1 MLGLSLIVGLV
12 TVASLPEPA
21 QAAALG
27 AVVSGIPLWVYAL
40 LALLVWLG
48 LQARRTREVGLAR
61 LLATP
66 AAFILW
72 GLASLLQHPPGWLL
86 VDWGAA
92 AIAGALLALATLRSE
107 GVAID
112 PVGNRVTLPGSWL
125 PLARNLAIFAAKFA
139 LGFAAARNP
148 AARDQLAL
156 WDIAISGASAGYFIG
171 WVAWLATLYRRA
183 RQELPQ

>member
-1 MLGLSLIVGLV
+1 MLTILLIAGLA
-12 TVASLPEPA
+12 TVASLGEPA
-21 QAAALG
+21 QAAGIA
-27 AVVSGIPLWVYAL
+27 AIVSGIPLWVYPL

-86 VDWGAA
+86 ADWAA
-92 AIAGALLALATLRSE
+92 AAVGGALLALATMRDQ

-112 PVGNRVTLPGSWL
+112 PARLRVTMPGSWL
-125 PLARNLAIFAAKFA
+125 PLARNLAIFAVKFA
-139 LGFAAARNP
+139 LGLAAARNP
-148 AARDQLAL
+148 AAHDQLAL
-156 WDIAISGASAGYFIG
+156 WDVAVSGLSAGYFIG
-171 WVAWLATLYRRA
+171 WVAWLAALYRRA